1 MNNTTGA
8 PGADGQIDSSGASF
22 INLTSVLTTRDNL
35 REGAA
40 DLITLTRS
48 VPNMKLDNDP
58 AGDINPAGIHFLG
71 HSLGA
76 IVGSV
81 YLGVASKAE
90 VSTATLAMPGGG
102 LPYLLRESPTFGP
115 RIVAGLE
122 AQGLVQGTTLFEQ
135 FFRDAQTVV
144 DAGDPL
150 NYIAA
155 AAANHP
161 LHLLQIVGSDSSPPD
176 QVVPNSATQR
186 LIDAAALAR
195 IPVPATPGPVTNAN
209 GFRAY
214 VNFVLG
220 DHGSIIDP
228 TASLAVTTE
237 MQAEAITFTGAPV
250 PPIPQLSFPGFPATP
265 PGTAILVLNPPVIQ
279 P

>member
-1 MNNTTGA
+1 MA
-8 PGADGQIDSSGASF
+8 
-22 INLTSVLTTRDNL
+22 
-35 REGAA
+35 
-40 DLITLTRS
+40 
-48 VPNMKLDNDP
+48 
-58 AGDINPAGIHFLG
+58 
-71 HSLGA
+71 
-76 IVGSV
+76 
-81 YLGVASKAE
+81 
-90 VSTATLAMPGGG
+90 GGG

-122 AQGLVQGTTLFEQ
+122 AQGLMQGTTLFEQ

-155 AAANHP
+155 AGARHP
-161 LHLLQIVGSDSSPPD
+161 LHLLQITGSVSSPPD

-195 IPVPATPGPVTNAN
+195 IAAPAAPGPVTNAS

-214 VNFVLG
+214 VNFVVG

-228 TASLAVTTE
+228 RASLATTTE
-237 MQAEAITFTGAPV
+237 MQAEAITFAGAPV

-265 PGTAILVLNPPVIQ
+265 PGSAILILNPAVIQ